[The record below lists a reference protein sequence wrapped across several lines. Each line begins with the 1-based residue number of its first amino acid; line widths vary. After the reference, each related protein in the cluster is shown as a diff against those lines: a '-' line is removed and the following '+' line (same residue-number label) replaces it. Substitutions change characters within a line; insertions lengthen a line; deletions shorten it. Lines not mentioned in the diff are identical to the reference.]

1 MITSIRSQ
9 SLKEKGSFFKHL
21 RGSEPVWGGGRGG
34 VGGVSEPFSE
44 SGAEKTKVVANDEY
58 YKVPNFKEDP
68 STGSAPAPPGSAWLR
83 PLLPPP
89 MEPSKRKL

>member
-21 RGSEPVWGGGRGG
+21 RGSEPVWGGGGAG
-34 VGGVSEPFSE
+34 WGGVSEPFSE

-68 STGSAPAPPGSAWLR
+68 STGSAPAPLGSAWLR

-89 MEPSKRKL
+89 TEPSKLKL

>member
-21 RGSEPVWGGGRGG
+21 RGSEPVWGGGGAGWGG
-34 VGGVSEPFSE
+34 VLEPFSE

-58 YKVPNFKEDP
+58 YRVPFFEGDQ
-68 STGSAPAPPGSAWLR
+68 STGSAPAPPGSARLR
-83 PLLPPP
+83 PLPPP
-89 MEPSKRKL
+89 PVEPSKRKL